1 MSECQ
6 GGFFDFSE
14 RRDGFLQPLFLSIA
28 VAEYGFD
35 RTVEVFELPG
45 SKRSDEIP
53 GMDNQLT
60 ASVVEELNSLFN
72 CVEIVV

>member
-1 MSECQ
+1 MSECY
-6 GGFFDFSE
+6 GGFFDLSK

-35 RTVEVFELPG
+35 WTVEVFELPG

-53 GMDNQLT
+53 GMDNQVA
-60 ASVVEELNSLFN
+60 ASVVEELNGLFDR
-72 CVEIVV
+72 VEIIV